1 MSPRKKPAI
10 ERIAR
15 TAYIP
20 KPLHEQLVKVAE
32 ETGVSANDII
42 ILALRKFMGGET
54 TLPTT
59 ATPIASPDDDIA
71 TFE

>member
-10 ERIAR
+10 ERVAR

-42 ILALRKFMGGET
+42 ILALRKFMGGDT
-54 TLPTT
+54 TPLPA
-59 ATPIASPDDDIA
+59 ATPVSPPDDDMA